1 MQVAAG
7 WIMLFALD
15 HLALEHVHVLAGR
28 VRVDVWPAA
37 AGRHLHD
44 PRAHAGGA
52 GQVAATA
59 TGADLDRRDVRGDQR
74 QHFTGD
80 RGHRACTDGSS
91 PAACRTAR
99 ISTPGNARMPAS
111 PLVPFPSCTGANT
124 RW

>member
-37 AGRHLHD
+37 AGRHLPD

-59 TGADLDRRDVRGDQR
+59 TGADLDRRDVRGDPRQR
-74 QHFTGD
+74 QEERRVGQEWDST
-80 RGHRACTDGSS
+80 
-91 PAACRTAR
+91 CRTR
-99 ISTPGNARMPAS
+99 WMPEQ
-111 PLVPFPSCTGANT
+111 
-124 RW
+124 

>member
-44 PRAHAGGA
+44 PRAPAGGA

-59 TGADLDRRDVRGDQR
+59 TGADLDRRAVRGDQS
-74 QHFTGD
+74 QPVTGA
-80 RGHRACTDGSS
+80 RGHRACTTGPS
-91 PAACRTAR
+91 AAPCRTAPR
-99 ISTPGNARMPAS
+99 SSPGKP
-111 PLVPFPSCTGANT
+111 
-124 RW
+124 